1 MERTLRFLLILLMLS
16 GKSNK
21 ACTLYMYMTFT
32 LLFSIIATG
41 NCDCIDNLPEFR
53 DQGKRSPALSLDAV
67 QIVIP
72 AYRISCKGVITQ
84 WGLSTEKRGGHL
96 IELQVWRETESNMYR
111 KVGGNLFDQRPAK
124 RQKLMYLTPHPNDSI
139 SVEIGDFI
147 GLYALHTPDIKDNY
161 KIQYESSSDVQMLYL
176 PASSPQPDFV
186 DPTLTSSQDKALL
199 LHVSVCKYPMRFSLN
214 HLCMCM
220 SKDSGFLPN
229 IVDV

>member
-21 ACTLYMYMTFT
+21 AYTCIYMTFT
-32 LLFSIIATG
+32 LLFSMIATG

-53 DQGKRSPALSLDAV
+53 DQGKRSPALSVNAV

-96 IELQVWRETESNMYR
+96 IELQVWRETESNIYR
-111 KVGGNLFDQRPAK
+111 KVGGNRFNQRPAK

-139 SVEIGDFI
+139 SVEPGDFI
-147 GLYALHTPDIKDNY
+147 GLYALHTPGIRDNY
-161 KIQYESSSDVQMLYL
+161 EIQYESSSDVQMLYL
-176 PASSPQPDFV
+176 KASSPQLDLV
-186 DPTLTSSQDKALL
+186 DPTLTRSQDKALL
-199 LHVSVCKYPMRFSLN
+199 LHVAVCKYST
-214 HLCMCM
+214 
-220 SKDSGFLPN
+220 
-229 IVDV
+229 